1 MKEIHEK
8 WQDPT
13 EETADMKRL
22 RYEIVLTCRM
32 YQETYGLGDDCLV
45 ACLKN
50 ATDQIGC
57 SATENELRNNV
68 SMRLSLIENGLKE
81 AVKQI
86 GSMRT
91 DLQSKKGFKAMA
103 ASAVPP
109 VPPVADDGG
118 KPKDTFEAAVDRLM
132 AEGMN
137 RKTAMAKVAHE
148 HPDLHKDYIARAN
161 QRAE

>member
-1 MKEIHEK
+1 
-8 WQDPT
+8 
-13 EETADMKRL
+13 
-22 RYEIVLTCRM
+22 M

-91 DLQSKKGFKAMA
+91 DLQSKKGFYGYRPMRAG
-103 ASAVPP
+103 AV
-109 VPPVADDGG
+109 
-118 KPKDTFEAAVDRLM
+118 
-132 AEGMN
+132 
-137 RKTAMAKVAHE
+137 KVVG
-148 HPDLHKDYIARAN
+148 PL
-161 QRAE
+161 QF

>member
-57 SATENELRNNV
+57 SATEKELRNDV
-68 SMRLSLIENGLKE
+68 SMRLSLIEKGLNEFLTQIDSIRADLENKTGFYDDKE
-81 AVKQI
+81 YGYEKNN
-86 GSMRT
+86 RT
-91 DLQSKKGFKAMA
+91 
-103 ASAVPP
+103 
-109 VPPVADDGG
+109 
-118 KPKDTFEAAVDRLM
+118 
-132 AEGMN
+132 
-137 RKTAMAKVAHE
+137 
-148 HPDLHKDYIARAN
+148 
-161 QRAE
+161 

>member
-57 SATENELRNNV
+57 SATENELRNDV

-91 DLQSKKGFKAMA
+91 DLQSKKGFYENYK
-103 ASAVPP
+103 SV
-109 VPPVADDGG
+109 
-118 KPKDTFEAAVDRLM
+118 
-132 AEGMN
+132 
-137 RKTAMAKVAHE
+137 
-148 HPDLHKDYIARAN
+148 
-161 QRAE
+161 

>member
-57 SATENELRNNV
+57 SATENELRNDV

-86 GSMRT
+86 DSIRT
-91 DLQSKKGFKAMA
+91 DLQSKNGFYENYK
-103 ASAVPP
+103 SF
-109 VPPVADDGG
+109 
-118 KPKDTFEAAVDRLM
+118 PKKKLVLSDPQPAFQR
-132 AEGMN
+132 
-137 RKTAMAKVAHE
+137 RKTKTLLTKYCASILNPVQSILS
-148 HPDLHKDYIARAN
+148 P
-161 QRAE
+161 

>member
-1 MKEIHEK
+1 MDEIYFAVGPDKDAYIDGMDGTLFAERGTTRQIQKAGGEKMKEIHEK

-57 SATENELRNNV
+57 SATENELRNDV

-91 DLQSKKGFKAMA
+91 DLQSKNGFYENYN
-103 ASAVPP
+103 S
-109 VPPVADDGG
+109 
-118 KPKDTFEAAVDRLM
+118 
-132 AEGMN
+132 
-137 RKTAMAKVAHE
+137 
-148 HPDLHKDYIARAN
+148 
-161 QRAE
+161 QS